1 MRFSRTTISENF
13 LEKSDKLKHLIDL
26 IDECSSE
33 EELNK
38 LYDDLLSIQQYR
50 YMGKWPSILY
60 KLWKGGR
67 EA

>member
-1 MRFSRTTISENF
+1 MNDNER
-13 LEKSDKLKHLIDL
+13 LMHLIDL

-33 EELNK
+33 EELNR
-38 LYDDLLSIQQYR
+38 LYDDLMSIQQYR
-50 YMGKWPSILY
+50 YMGKWPSVLY

>member
-1 MRFSRTTISENF
+1 MNDNDRLR
-13 LEKSDKLKHLIDL
+13 HLNDRL
-26 IDECSSE
+26 DECSLE

-50 YMGKWPSILY
+50 YIGKWPSVLY